1 MTSDFMQLRH
11 KTIVNEDM
19 IKFIKNF
26 ISTNDKDKDKFK
38 TQVAAIETETAR
50 SLQKQIKDLEQKTQ
64 EEIQSTQ
71 CSISAQLHRMTNK
84 LAPNAEIKRVGMTGT
99 LQNQR
104 NSVVPVLPIGHQA
117 P

>member
-38 TQVAAIETETAR
+38 T
-50 SLQKQIKDLEQKTQ
+50 
-64 EEIQSTQ
+64 
-71 CSISAQLHRMTNK
+71 
-84 LAPNAEIKRVGMTGT
+84 
-99 LQNQR
+99 
-104 NSVVPVLPIGHQA
+104 
-117 P
+117 